1 MPYSRATWEECMK
14 VLIAVLASLVASFS
28 LAGDVLESPVSSAS
42 STSATHQ
49 VTFTLGSLGFL
60 QDVVLK
66 SYCTN
71 TGTVTLVSSTLGVT
85 NTLGTLE
92 STATS
97 QARIT
102 GSYPVQRGDII
113 KVVYAN
119 STALSTNQSQ
129 LSCWFKDVV
138 R

>member
-1 MPYSRATWEECMK
+1 MK
-14 VLIAVLASLVASFS
+14 MLAAALSSFLALS
-28 LAGDVLESPVSSAS
+28 AFAGDVLESPVSSAS
-42 STSATHQ
+42 STSATHR

-71 TGTVTLVSSTLGVT
+71 TGTVTLVSTTLGVT

-97 QARIT
+97 QGRIT
-102 GSYPVQRGDII
+102 GSYPVQRGDVIQ
-113 KVVYAN
+113 VAYAN
-119 STALSTNQSQ
+119 STALSTNQNQ
-129 LSCWFKDVV
+129 LSCWFKNVTK
-138 R
+138 